1 MPKQTVL
8 VTGATGFTGAHA
20 IKKLKQ
26 DYHVIGISRS
36 ANPNMLRVDL
46 SDQLAVNEMMAK
58 TMPDMILHLAGQ
70 NHVQQSWEEPVSTF
84 ETNVLATL
92 YLLEAARKHVPNCRI
107 VVVGSALQAEKAYPH
122 PYSFSKSLQANL
134 AKAWGDLYGMQIIL
148 AVPCNLIGPGPST
161 GVCSAIAKQLI
172 NEENRDK
179 DKEIQLS
186 NAFATRDYLDV
197 RDAVRAYQMV
207 LEYGEVGIAYEIGSG
222 YYRTLEEVIAE
233 FQKLTPYPIN
243 ASYLERKKEQ
253 VSLNSSI
260 KMNKLG
266 WKPNISFEKS
276 LRDLMEYA
284 KKS

>member
-46 SDQLAVNEMMAK
+46 SDQYAVNEMMAK

-70 NHVQQSWEEPVSTF
+70 NHVQQSWEEPISTF

-107 VVVGSALQAEKAYPH
+107 VVVGSALQAEKSYPH

-134 AKAWGDLYGMQIIL
+134 AKAWGDLYGMQTIL

-161 GVCSAIAKQLI
+161 GVCSAIARQLI

-179 DKEIQLS
+179 EKEIQLS

-197 RDAVRAYQMV
+197 RDAVRAYQML

-222 YYRTLEEVIAE
+222 CYRTLEEVIAE
-233 FQKLTPYPIN
+233 FQKLIPYPIN

-253 VSLNSSI
+253 ASMNSSI

-266 WKPNISFEKS
+266 WKPTISFEKS
-276 LRDLMEYA
+276 LRDMMEYA
-284 KKS
+284 KNS

>member
-26 DYHVIGISRS
+26 DYHVIGVSRR
-36 ANPNMLRVDL
+36 ANPNMVTVDL
-46 SDQLAVNEMMAK
+46 GDQVAVNEMMAK
-58 TMPDMILHLAGQ
+58 TTPDMILHLAGQ

-92 YLLEAARKHVPNCRI
+92 YLLEAARKNVPNCRI

-148 AVPCNLIGPGPST
+148 AVPCNLVGPGPST
-161 GVCSAIAKQLI
+161 GVCSAIARQLI
-172 NEENRDK
+172 DEKNR

-197 RDAVRAYQMV
+197 RDAVRAYQML

-233 FQKLTPYPIN
+233 FQKLTPYTIH
-243 ASYLERKKEQ
+243 ATFLERKKEQ
-253 VSLNSSI
+253 ASLNSSI

-266 WKPNISFEKS
+266 WNPTISFEKS
-276 LRDLMEYA
+276 LRDMMEYA
-284 KKS
+284 QKS

>member
-26 DYHVIGISRS
+26 DYHVIGVSRR
-36 ANPNMLRVDL
+36 ANPNMLTVDL
-46 SDQLAVNEMMAK
+46 GDQVAVNEMMAK
-58 TMPDMILHLAGQ
+58 TTPDMILHLAGQ
-70 NHVQQSWEEPVSTF
+70 NHVQQSWKEPVSTF

-92 YLLEAARKHVPNCRI
+92 YLLEAARKNVPNCRI

-148 AVPCNLIGPGPST
+148 AVPCNLVGPGPST
-161 GVCSAIAKQLI
+161 GVCSAIARQLI
-172 NEENRDK
+172 NEKNR

-197 RDAVRAYQMV
+197 RDAVRAYQML

-233 FQKLTPYPIN
+233 FQKLTPYTIH
-243 ASYLERKKEQ
+243 ATFLERKKEQ
-253 VSLNSSI
+253 ASLNSSI

-266 WKPNISFEKS
+266 WNPTISFEKS
-276 LRDLMEYA
+276 LRDMMEFA
-284 KKS
+284 QKS